1 MTSPIFWDFWL
12 LPSPLSH
19 IVQNAYGL
27 WSNITFWQIPLP
39 LSGWRQSWTAPFN
52 FYSFQKISELNSDWI
67 STTQLI
73 NLLSFNFS
81 SNFYINSRN
90 WRQCSYFY
98 LHLFN
103 NGQFNLGRTSF
114 ILLERWCSRQ
124 NRLKKEKRR
133 KKELVNLFIF

>member
-1 MTSPIFWDFWL
+1 MTSPIFWDFL
-12 LPSPLSH
+12 TPPFPLVTH
-19 IVQNAYGL
+19 FTKCL

-39 LSGWRQSWTAPFN
+39 PEWVTSIMNSSPFN
-52 FYSFQKISELNSDWI
+52 FYSFQKICELNSDWI